1 MVGLSLI
8 LLLLVFRSVVVPL
21 LATGGFLLS
30 LAAAFGASVMVYQF
44 GWFSALFDVNVPG
57 PLLSFLPILLTG
69 ILFGLAMDYQVFLVS
84 AMRERYAHG
93 EPAKEAVRSGFSM
106 AAPVV
111 TAAALIMISVFAGFV
126 FSHLAMIRPLGFALA
141 FGVLFDA
148 FIIRMTLIPAVMHLL
163 GDKAWYLPKWLDKI
177 LPDVDVEGSKLNEML
192 ESEDNASQDGSSQD
206 QTKENAAV

>member
-44 GWFSALFDVNVPG
+44 GWFSSVFDVNVPG

-69 ILFGLAMDYQVFLVS
+69 ILFGLAMDYQVFRVPGDARALCPRR
-84 AMRERYAHG
+84 AGQGAGPFWFRWPLR
-93 EPAKEAVRSGFSM
+93 
-106 AAPVV
+106 VV
-111 TAAALIMISVFAGFV
+111 TAAALIMISASRRLRV
-126 FSHLAMIRPLGFALA
+126 LASGDDPPALGFALA

-148 FIIRMTLIPAVMHLL
+148 FIIRMIFIPAVMHLL
-163 GDKAWYLPKWLDKI
+163 GDKAWYLPKWLEKT
-177 LPDVDVEGSKLNEML
+177 LWDVDMPK
-192 ESEDNASQDGSSQD
+192 D
-206 QTKENAAV
+206 